1 VPTRIRRIR
10 DDRTWYN
17 PVSGDI
23 LAGRRSLLFH
33 AIVANTHPGGGK
45 QRCQEPKYANCSEKR
60 FLTPLLFPECRGFTI
75 VRARKCFHCGSDLT
89 LPTTAAPNPRPQQPV
104 QQKPPSA
111 EEEEAAAVAFAQAQ
125 DCINTGQSQLAG
137 EILKDIVKRFP
148 KTQAALKAQRCP
160 EYPS

>member
-1 VPTRIRRIR
+1 MGFFLIFWGTSAVVGAIIGATQGRPT
-10 DDRTWYN
+10 
-17 PVSGDI
+17 
-23 LAGRRSLLFH
+23 AGAFWGLFLGPLGWLM
-33 AIVANTHPGGGK
+33 IEVAPDS
-45 QRCQEPKYANCSEKR
+45 RPEC
-60 FLTPLLFPECRGFTI
+60 PECRGFTI
-75 VRARKCFHCGSDLT
+75 VGARKCLHCGSALT